1 MYVACRGRKMENAR
15 YTNRLSELVHGQ
27 YLEVFSYASRSSR
40 KKNYLLE
47 TDLGGTLTE
56 ALTAEVQSVLADQTG
71 LVGADTAVKEYFV
84 SISTYRVEFRMFK
97 RRTIGGSPCR
107 TRGGGCTKQ
116 TRAT

>member
-1 MYVACRGRKMENAR
+1 MENAR
-15 YTNRLSELVHGQ
+15 YTKRLSELVHGQ
-27 YLEVFSYASRSSR
+27 YLEGCRIRVVRED
-40 KKNYLLE
+40 KKYLLE
-47 TDLGGTLTE
+47 TDLGGALTE

-71 LVGADTAVKEYFV
+71 LVGADTAVKQYFV
-84 SISTYRVEFRMFK
+84 SISTYGVEFRMFK